1 MLCTFLIVTL
11 GMSVATYRSIDQRAN
26 HLMATQYRIELSEM
40 CIIVLRVNTKVR
52 QLENEI
58 KRYVDVDAFREYT
71 SGSVAVTYK
80 KGTFVK
86 RDNENS
92 PLM

>member
-1 MLCTFLIVTL
+1 
-11 GMSVATYRSIDQRAN
+11 MSVATYRSVDQRAN
-26 HLMATQYRIELSEM
+26 HLMPTQYRIELSGD
-40 CIIVLRVNTKVR
+40 VHHSTTSKHKVR

-80 KGTFVK
+80 IVYI
-86 RDNENS
+86 
-92 PLM
+92 

>member
-1 MLCTFLIVTL
+1 
-11 GMSVATYRSIDQRAN
+11 
-26 HLMATQYRIELSEM
+26 M

-58 KRYVDVDAFREYT
+58 KRHADVDAFREYT

-80 KGTFVK
+80 KGAFVK

-92 PLM
+92 PLDLNSVYLIVMNQQDYNTINHTNLRLKT

>member
-1 MLCTFLIVTL
+1 
-11 GMSVATYRSIDQRAN
+11 
-26 HLMATQYRIELSEM
+26 MATQYRIELSGD
-40 CIIVLRVNTKVR
+40 VHHSTTSKHKVR

-80 KGTFVK
+80 KVH
-86 RDNENS
+86 
-92 PLM
+92 L